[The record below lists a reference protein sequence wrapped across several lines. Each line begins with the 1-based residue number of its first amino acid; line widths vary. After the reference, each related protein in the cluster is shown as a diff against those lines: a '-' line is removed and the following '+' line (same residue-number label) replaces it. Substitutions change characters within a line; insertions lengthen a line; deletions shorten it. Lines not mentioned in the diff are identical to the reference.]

1 MRVSF
6 VRFSDFLC
14 YTFLDLQLTSF
25 QNNNNNM
32 KTLLLLVLA
41 LHPLH
46 HEAEGRGVCGGHPGE
61 PEVTETSGVTGLVF
75 TLPWAWNCLS

>member
-25 QNNNNNM
+25 QKDNNKM
-32 KTLLLLVLA
+32 KTLLCVVAAMA
-41 LHPLH
+41 LSTG
-46 HEAEGRGVCGGHPGE
+46 AEGRGVCGGHPGE